1 MIRVEVESFLFPM
14 KFLLVAHT
22 KNRKSKSSLIIAFT
36 IVYSSILMSYSRIMM
51 KESFRSFISKA
62 KLSIFDITV
71 TDSVLKL
78 CLSRNSSS
86 LFVMPKFST

>member
-1 MIRVEVESFLFPM
+1 MREDDGSFLFPM
-14 KFLLVAHT
+14 KFLLVAQT
-22 KNRKSKSSLIIAFT
+22 KKRKSKSSFMIAFT
-36 IVYSSILMSYSRIMM
+36 MVYSSILMSYSRMMM

-62 KLSIFDITV
+62 RLRIFDITV

-78 CLSRNSSS
+78 CLSRKSSS